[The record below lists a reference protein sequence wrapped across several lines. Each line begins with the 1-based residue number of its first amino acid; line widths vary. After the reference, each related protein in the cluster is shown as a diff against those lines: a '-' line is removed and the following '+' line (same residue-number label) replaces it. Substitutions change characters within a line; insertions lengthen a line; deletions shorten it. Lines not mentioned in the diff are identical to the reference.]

1 MKNFTRIFL
10 AALAL
15 LAVCAPIAYS
25 DDDDG
30 HPAHS
35 DLPTVTAKPAAPVWD
50 SSARLRAVIDPEVD
64 GVDEDGSAATATYS
78 FQFGPTAAYGLVTPA
93 ATLSGDNPVSVAVQ
107 VSGLK
112 PETVYHFR
120 AVATNASGT
129 TYGPDRKFTTLRKTS
144 AGGEGSGGEKGAS
157 QEPALGRTVVAR
169 AAAGEVLVR
178 EHGESEFHPIDG
190 AEKLPVDSTFDTRE
204 GTVKLKTALAG
215 GDTQTGTFRG
225 GLFKVRQS
233 RSGNGMTNIALRGG
247 SFAACGSGPAS
258 RARATFRRRSPVR
271 KLWAKDRGGKF
282 KTSGKG
288 SVATVRG
295 TSWYTADRCDGTLT
309 KVKHGAVLVREK
321 GTGRSRLLHKGQS
334 FLARIKR

>member
-15 LAVCAPIAYS
+15 LAVCAPLAYS

-30 HPAHS
+30 HPADS
-35 DLPTVTAKPAAPVWD
+35 DRPQVTARSASNVSESAAT
-50 SSARLRAVIDPEVD
+50 LRATIDPEDDDDDDDDDDD
-64 GVDEDGSAATATYS
+64 GDRATTYYFQYGPAAAS
-78 FQFGPTAAYGLVTPA
+78 AYGFQTPSVTLYDDDK
-93 ATLSGDNPVSVAVQ
+93 TTVSAQ
-107 VSGLK
+107 VTGLT
-112 PETVYHFR
+112 PGTVYRFH
-120 AVATNASGT
+120 AVAFNVAGT
-129 TYGPDRKFTTLRKTS
+129 DYGSNVTFRT
-144 AGGEGSGGEKGAS
+144 AGNPPVGGG
-157 QEPALGRTVVAR
+157 QGREPVMGRTVVAE
-169 AAAGEVLVR
+169 AVAGEVLVR
-178 EHGESEFHPIDG
+178 EEGTTEFHPLES
-190 AEKLPVDSTFDTRE
+190 AQAMPVNSTFDTRH
-204 GTVKLKTALAG
+204 GTVELETARG
-215 GDTQTGTFRG
+215 HGRTQTGTFRG

-233 RSGNGMTNIALRGG
+233 RSGHGMTNIALRGG